1 MKFTETS
8 VAGNRIEFLA
18 SAKFKAINHT
28 FDADTKSGALVEIT
42 DGTGAKH
49 KGICLYDVAV
59 GNNPNG
65 AVVVEGIVKTDK
77 LPVKPTA
84 ADSMFPTLVFV

>member
-1 MKFTETS
+1 MKFTEKS

-18 SAKFKAINHT
+18 SAKFKAINHM
-28 FDADTKSGALVEIT
+28 FDADIKSGELVEIT

-49 KGICLYDVAV
+49 KGICLYDVV
-59 GNNPNG
+59 IDDNPNG
-65 AVVVEGIVKTDK
+65 AVVVEGIVMTDK
-77 LPVKPTA
+77 LPTKPTA